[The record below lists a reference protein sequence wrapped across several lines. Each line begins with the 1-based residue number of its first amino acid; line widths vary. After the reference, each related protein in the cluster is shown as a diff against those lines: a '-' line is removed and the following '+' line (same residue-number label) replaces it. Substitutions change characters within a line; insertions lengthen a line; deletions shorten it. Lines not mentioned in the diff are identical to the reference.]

1 MTRMDVAPRLGDDL
15 EPKMVEFLHDKV
27 NTFVKWDLVRFFHD
41 NPHTADTAEN
51 IAKYTGRDIL
61 AITDELAE
69 LVGAGVLVGQML
81 AGRAIYTLADD
92 RQMREMVNTFVR
104 ACDDRMFRVKA
115 IYHVIRSMR

>member
-1 MTRMDVAPRLGDDL
+1 MTRMDVAPRSGDDL

-69 LVGAGVLVGQML
+69 LVGAGVLIGQMV
-81 AGRAIYTLADD
+81 AGRAIYTLAGD
-92 RQMREMVNTFVR
+92 RQMRDMVNTFVR